1 MVEEAQSFVESRAVV
16 VRGAEVAY
24 RVYESAAPRV
34 QDAVLRRSIRR
45 RVRRRIHALKGVDLT
60 VGVGESVALL
70 GHNGAGKSTLL
81 RVIAG
86 LQPLDAGSLEV
97 LSTPRLLGVQA
108 MLKGSWSGRQS
119 IETGLIALG
128 LSRRESA
135 ERVDAVAEFARL
147 GDVID
152 LPASTYSSGMR
163 ARLYFS
169 ISTELGGDILLIDEA
184 LAAGDASFR
193 NAAQTRL
200 NDRFAQSK
208 TLILVSHSMAT
219 VRDLCSRAVLLS
231 DGRVVEDG
239 PTDDVIA
246 SYEQASR

>member
-1 MVEEAQSFVESRAVV
+1 MI
-16 VRGAEVAY
+16 VRGAKVTY
-24 RVYESAAPRV
+24 RVYENRAPRV
-34 QDAVLRRSIRR
+34 QDAVRHRSLRR
-45 RVRRRIHALKGVDLT
+45 RVQRRIQALKGVDLT

-97 LSTPRLLGVQA
+97 LSPPRLLGVQA

-119 IETGLIALG
+119 IETGLLALG
-128 LSRRESA
+128 LSRSEA
-135 ERVDAVAEFARL
+135 AARVEDVAEFARL
-147 GDVID
+147 RDVID

-193 NAAQTRL
+193 KAAKARL
-200 NDRFAQSK
+200 HERLARSK
-208 TLILVSHSMAT
+208 TLILVSHSIPT
-219 VRDLCSRAVLLS
+219 VKDLCDRAVLLS

-239 PTDDVIA
+239 SPDTVIA
-246 SYEQASR
+246 SYENASR